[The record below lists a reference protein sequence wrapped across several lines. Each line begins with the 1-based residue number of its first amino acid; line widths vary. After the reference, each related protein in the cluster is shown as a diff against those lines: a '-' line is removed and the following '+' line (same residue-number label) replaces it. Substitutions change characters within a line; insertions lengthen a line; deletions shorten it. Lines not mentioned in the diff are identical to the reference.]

1 MKKIESDKSTEL
13 VEYYEAKLKKLF
25 SIRKQLKDYLKQE
38 NTKIQEVV
46 VCDDMLV
53 EYPYYIR
60 TKKGGGKYW
69 KAALKFYIKPEEL

>member
-38 NTKIQEVV
+38 KQKF
-46 VCDDMLV
+46 
-53 EYPYYIR
+53 
-60 TKKGGGKYW
+60 KKLSYVMTC
-69 KAALKFYIKPEEL
+69 L